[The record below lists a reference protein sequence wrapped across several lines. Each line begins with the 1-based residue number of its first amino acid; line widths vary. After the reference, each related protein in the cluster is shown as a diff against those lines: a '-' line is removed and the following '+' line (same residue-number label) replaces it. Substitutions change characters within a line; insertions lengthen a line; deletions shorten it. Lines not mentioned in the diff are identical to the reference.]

1 MNRLPRIL
9 GFGLFALALSVAHA
23 APEPAPAT
31 DTADKLAPVRA
42 QIAARNWS
50 GAINELKRI
59 NDTGSAEW
67 NNLMG
72 YSLRKAKT
80 PDLAG
85 SEKYYDAALRI
96 NPQHLGTLE
105 YSGELYLMK
114 GELPKAEQRL
124 AALDAACNKT
134 CPEYADLKRAIE
146 RYKAAGQKYV
156 ANDAY

>member
-1 MNRLPRIL
+1 MNALSRLL
-9 GFGLFALALSVAHA
+9 AFGLFALTLSTAQA
-23 APEPAPAT
+23 AADMSAASS
-31 DTADKLAPVRA
+31 DQDKLAPVRA

-50 GAINELKRI
+50 GAIEELKRI

-85 SEKYYDAALRI
+85 SEKFYNEALRI
-96 NPQHLGTLE
+96 DPQHLGTLE

-124 AALDAACNKT
+124 AALGAACQKA
-134 CPEYADLKRAIE
+134 CSEYADLKRAIE

-156 ANDAY
+156 ASDY

>member
-1 MNRLPRIL
+1 MNALSRLL
-9 GFGLFALALSVAHA
+9 AFGLFALTLSA
-23 APEPAPAT
+23 AQAAADMSAAT
-31 DTADKLAPVRA
+31 SDQDKLAPVRA

-50 GAINELKRI
+50 GAIEELKRI

-85 SEKYYDAALRI
+85 SEKFYNEALRI
-96 NPQHLGTLE
+96 DPQHLGTLE

-124 AALDAACNKT
+124 AALGAACQKA
-134 CPEYADLKRAIE
+134 CSEYADLKRAIE

-156 ANDAY
+156 ASDY

>member
-1 MNRLPRIL
+1 MNALSRLL
-9 GFGLFALALSVAHA
+9 AFGLFALTLSAAHA
-23 APEPAPAT
+23 AADMSAASS
-31 DTADKLAPVRA
+31 DQDKLAPVRA

-50 GAINELKRI
+50 GAIDELKRI

-85 SEKYYDAALRI
+85 SEKFYNEALRI
-96 NPQHLGTLE
+96 DPQHLGTLE

-124 AALDAACNKT
+124 AALDAACSKRCT
-134 CPEYADLKRAIE
+134 EYADLKRAIE

-156 ANDAY
+156 ASDY